1 MPKQPQAGNRIPP
14 SAEGCLS
21 WEALCQISRKQTGCR
36 CVTGREGKQDR
47 DRKGTPSRNVP
58 PSQTRSLPAP
68 RLCASLGSQPSCQK
82 ARAHRALHAQGRDA
96 RGFLVSEGVKAWAQP
111 ILMEGQRP
119 LRDLQPASDGKAP
132 SISREQLPSLG
143 SPSTLQ
149 REQWKR
155 WDRYRGPFA
164 GSAQGGTASSTPGE
178 PVPDEPMQA
187 AGKGFPRLG
196 GSGDPPSLPT
206 ERVRTATA
214 LLPAAQATAPQPLE
228 RLRSITTP
236 RTHCIK

>member
-1 MPKQPQAGNRIPP
+1 M
-14 SAEGCLS
+14 CLHHKP
-21 WEALCQISRKQTGCR
+21 AA
-36 CVTGREGKQDR
+36 
-47 DRKGTPSRNVP
+47 
-58 PSQTRSLPAP
+58 SLPHG
-68 RLCASLGSQPSCQK
+68 C
-82 ARAHRALHAQGRDA
+82 ARAWAHSPAARKPGHTGHSTHRQGRDA
-96 RGFLVSEGVKAWAQP
+96 HGFLVSEGVRAWAQP
-111 ILMEGQRP
+111 ILVEGQRP
-119 LRDLQPASDGKAP
+119 LRDLQPASDGKTP

-178 PVPDEPMQA
+178 PVPDESMQA

-196 GSGDPPSLPT
+196 GSGDPPSPPT
-206 ERVRTATA
+206 ERVRTVTA
-214 LLPAAQATAPQPLE
+214 LLLPAAQATAPQPLE

-236 RTHCIK
+236 RTHCIE